1 MSFDFAAA
9 RANMVD
15 SQVRPSDVTDPR
27 IHHAMRT
34 LRREDFMP
42 EGKRHLAYADV
53 QVEYAPGRFL
63 LKPRDVAKLL
73 QALEPQAGE
82 RALAIA
88 APYAAAALESMG
100 VAVTRQDEGDLKTV
114 EGDGYDLVVCESAV
128 AKAPAAWLA
137 ALRPGGRLGV
147 VERNGVSRAVVYPHG
162 ATAGRPAFDA
172 AQNFLAGFKPQH
184 GFAF

>member
-34 LRREDFMP
+34 LPREDFMP

-73 QALEPQAGE
+73 QALEPLPGE

-88 APYAAAALESMG
+88 APYAAAVLESLG
-100 VAVTRQDEGDLKTV
+100 VAVTRQDGEDLKAP
-114 EGDGYDLVVCESAV
+114 EGADYDLIVCESAV
-128 AKAPAAWLA
+128 AKAPAAWIA
-137 ALRPGGRLGV
+137 ALKPGGRLGLI
-147 VERNGVSRAVVYPHG
+147 ERNGVSRAVVYPHG
-162 ATAGRPAFDA
+162 SVAGRPAFDA
-172 AQNFLAGFKPQH
+172 AQNFLAGFEPQH

>member
-27 IHHAMRT
+27 IHHAMRS
-34 LRREDFMP
+34 LPREDFMP
-42 EGKRHLAYADV
+42 EGKRHLAYADA

-73 QALEPQAGE
+73 QALEPRGGE
-82 RALAIA
+82 RALTIA
-88 APYAAAALESMG
+88 APYAAAVLEAMG
-100 VAVTRQDEGDLKTV
+100 LEVTRQDEGDLKVTAG
-114 EGDGYDLVVCESAV
+114 EGFDLVVCESAV
-128 AKAPAAWLA
+128 TQAPASWLS

-147 VERNGVSRAVVYPHG
+147 VERNGVSRAMVYPHG

-172 AQNFLAGFKPQH
+172 AQGFLAGFEPQH